1 MNNRSRRIAIQDP
14 DTAAWYR
21 VSAAHCARVCGV
33 SLRTAQRWA
42 ARRSMPEPA
51 LRLLRLT
58 VFGVPPST
66 DWRGFRFRSGG
77 LVNLETADILYPGE
91 VRGVAMAWAES
102 AALRARL
109 RQLDGQG
116 GRVLRYIKKPG
127 QGAGSG

>member
-1 MNNRSRRIAIQDP
+1 
-14 DTAAWYR
+14 
-21 VSAAHCARVCGV
+21 
-33 SLRTAQRWA
+33 
-42 ARRSMPEPA
+42 MPEPA

-66 DWRGFRFRSGG
+66 DWRRFRFRSGG

-102 AALRARL
+102 AALRRRL
-109 RQLDGQG
+109 RVLERGD
-116 GRVLRYIKKPG
+116 GRVIRSIKKPG